1 MQAHALAARLAQFGD
16 SGLTDAELL
25 SLACGIST
33 ADAAKLLVGDA
44 PSRRLSF
51 LRWEALGLVSQR
63 RARGTAVEL
72 PVLAEAGRVAELLRP
87 ELAMAAVEEL
97 HVLGLDA
104 RNRLLRRAVV
114 ARGGVNQ
121 VSVSAREV
129 FRPLVAAGAAR
140 AIVAHNHPS
149 GCSAPSTEDRML
161 TARLAVAGDL
171 LGIPLVDH
179 LVIARDGYYSFA
191 EQRGAD

>member
-1 MQAHALAARLAQFGD
+1 M
-16 SGLTDAELL
+16 
-25 SLACGIST
+25 
-33 ADAAKLLVGDA
+33 
-44 PSRRLSF
+44 
-51 LRWEALGLVSQR
+51 
-63 RARGTAVEL
+63 
-72 PVLAEAGRVAELLRP
+72 LAEAGRVAELLRP